1 MTGFNVKIGLIADEF
16 TTTLLKYEHGLEL
29 VLIDPD
35 FWRMQL
41 CCHQIDILLVESA
54 WLGVKGKWR
63 KKIACY
69 TDVKPDNTLEKI
81 TNYCRKK
88 SIKTV
93 FWNKEDPVHFQRFA
107 HNLAWF
113 DVCLTTEE
121 SLVAEYKQR
130 YTQLETVA
138 VMPFFFQPKL
148 HNPKR
153 GEQVN
158 RLAQDIIFCG
168 GLYKQEFPERAERLL
183 MAIDAFKDKE
193 FTVFDRFNQGN
204 NSWAQHKGFKR
215 EQAFNYIDSKK
226 YYQSGHT
233 HINVNTCD
241 GSKTMFSRRMLELL
255 ACGTRVID
263 ITKHKHKHKGVLSH
277 LTIQANSITDLK
289 KSLDKSA
296 PEIPFDYL
304 EENYSVANFTKKLS
318 HYI

>member
-1 MTGFNVKIGLIADEF
+1 MKIGLIADEF
-16 TTTLLKYEHGLEL
+16 TTILLQHEQGLEL
-29 VLIDPD
+29 VLLDPG
-35 FWRMQL
+35 FWRGQL
-41 CCHQIDILLVESA
+41 YYHHIDVLLVESA

-69 TDVKPDNTLEKI
+69 AGVKLDNTLEKI

-93 FWNKEDPVHFQRFA
+93 FWNKEDPVHFQRFV

-113 DVCLTTEE
+113 DICLTTEE
-121 SLVAEYKQR
+121 SLVTEYKQR
-130 YTQLETVA
+130 FPQLKAVET
-138 VMPFFFQPKL
+138 MPFFFQPKL
-148 HNPKR
+148 HNPKQ

-168 GLYKQEFPERAERLL
+168 GLYKQEFPERAERLF
-183 MAIDAFKDKE
+183 MAIDAYKGKQ
-193 FTVFDRFNQGN
+193 FTVFDRFNRGG
-204 NSWAQHKGFKR
+204 NSWAEYEGFKR

-226 YYQSGHT
+226 YYQSGHA

-255 ACGTRVID
+255 ACGSRVID
-263 ITKHKHKHKGVLSH
+263 ITKHKEKGVLSH
-277 LTIQANSITDLK
+277 LTLQANSITDLK
-289 KSLDKSA
+289 KALDKPV
-296 PEIPFDYL
+296 PEIPFSYL
-304 EENYSVANFTKKLS
+304 EENYSVANFTKKLC